1 MKDDT
6 SKSFFLTFRAV
17 SAARERH
24 AKALSM
30 EYDGEAIFS
39 NDNQAQYN
47 YAYATSERK
56 LAATAHLDDPASN
69 GNGDDLQVRFPC
81 STCFTSANFN
91 STSSSTIL

>member
-1 MKDDT
+1 M
-6 SKSFFLTFRAV
+6 

-56 LAATAHLDDPASN
+56 LAATAHLDDPVSI
-69 GNGDDLQVRFPC
+69 GNGADLQVRFPC
-81 STCFTSANFN
+81 STCFSSSANFN
-91 STSSSTIL
+91 STSSFTIL